1 VTDNLGKVTHLRYDP
16 QGNILSAIDALGNET
31 DATYDIAHNLLST
44 VLPATGE
51 SGSGRGYSTSTY
63 MYPGGP
69 ATSESVYDE
78 SGNQIRTVNTVFGL
92 DGETLSV
99 SGSTEPVSYTYDGL
113 FRTKTLTDGNG
124 HTTTYS
130 YNTNGWL
137 ASAAYP
143 NANTST
149 GFDIVSYPNYDA
161 LGDVLKR
168 IDGRGI
174 ETDYT
179 YTDPDNLLTNITYPS
194 SPSLNA
200 DYGYDQCARVAA
212 VTDGAAA
219 SATGPGIVPAYD
231 DDDNT
236 TSVQTTY
243 IGQTA
248 GTYLPT
254 QTISYTYN
262 PDGST
267 ATMATPAGTFSYGY
281 DGDGRPNT
289 LTNPFS
295 ETTNWTY
302 LDNGWLKT
310 RSLANGVT
318 TTNTFNALGQLLDMV
333 SKNSGSTVLSEFSIP
348 GVGGYDGAG
357 NILNRADTIAG
368 ETSYSGSTSYQY
380 DIKNQLTQETSTRG
394 SGYTNNFAYDGGTVT
409 GAGNPTSFKGVT
421 NTFNADNQYTNTG
434 YSYDGEGNP
443 TTYNGT
449 TPTFDAEDRM
459 TAFGTALTNGYLSSG
474 LRAWKQN
481 NSGTRTYFLYDGTE
495 PVCEVDTNGN
505 VLGTN
510 TFGADGLISRHVGS
524 SSTFYTFDTQGGNAQ
539 RLDSSGSILASAMFD
554 AYGSHVSSD
563 GSTDPFSGY
572 GGQWGYYSDSE
583 TGLELCTYRFYDP
596 AIGRFINRDPI
607 GYDGGV
613 NIYSYVGNNPSNYM
627 DPLGTEN
634 VNHSVDNDALDKQI
648 NDLLTKRNG
657 GGLTSKQREQFDK
670 EIRALRGKKVTNQ
683 KGNGERNK
691 GKRDEKNST
700 GPCPAAKPKPNP
712 FMSFVLNL
720 LPGYVDAGTSEFNGT
735 LSGTLATGMG
745 MGASVA
751 GAGLGE
757 SFAAAG
763 ESFAAAADA
772 LSGAAAWLFAA
783 A

>member
-1 VTDNLGKVTHLRYDP
+1 
-16 QGNILSAIDALGNET
+16 
-31 DATYDIAHNLLST
+31 
-44 VLPATGE
+44 
-51 SGSGRGYSTSTY
+51 
-63 MYPGGP
+63 
-69 ATSESVYDE
+69 
-78 SGNQIRTVNTVFGL
+78 
-92 DGETLSV
+92 
-99 SGSTEPVSYTYDGL
+99 
-113 FRTKTLTDGNG
+113 
-124 HTTTYS
+124 
-130 YNTNGWL
+130 
-137 ASAAYP
+137 
-143 NANTST
+143 
-149 GFDIVSYPNYDA
+149 
-161 LGDVLKR
+161 
-168 IDGRGI
+168 
-174 ETDYT
+174 
-179 YTDPDNLLTNITYPS
+179 
-194 SPSLNA
+194 
-200 DYGYDQCARVAA
+200 
-212 VTDGAAA
+212 
-219 SATGPGIVPAYD
+219 
-231 DDDNT
+231 
-236 TSVQTTY
+236 
-243 IGQTA
+243 
-248 GTYLPT
+248 
-254 QTISYTYN
+254 
-262 PDGST
+262 
-267 ATMATPAGTFSYGY
+267 
-281 DGDGRPNT
+281 
-289 LTNPFS
+289 
-295 ETTNWTY
+295 
-302 LDNGWLKT
+302 
-310 RSLANGVT
+310 
-318 TTNTFNALGQLLDMV
+318 MV

-449 TPTFDAEDRM
+449 TLTFDAEDRM